1 MNIKIKIFVITVVV
15 ILFIFAD
22 TEGIKFSLG
31 RIGSRGRVSGGRS
44 TFWQTGSSSRK
55 VGWNLPLSSYYNK
68 ESISRTSYANPT
80 SLSEFAFRSSGINM
94 QSRYPSVPNSPSYS
108 PSGEYSQQLARDS
121 YRGTGLVYPRP
132 FNINSSYPNYDGHSL
147 YDHVI

>member
-44 TFWQTGSSSRK
+44 TFWQTG
-55 VGWNLPLSSYYNK
+55 
-68 ESISRTSYANPT
+68 
-80 SLSEFAFRSSGINM
+80 
-94 QSRYPSVPNSPSYS
+94 
-108 PSGEYSQQLARDS
+108 EYSQQLARDS
-121 YRGTGLVYPRP
+121 YRGTGLAYPRP